1 MKKNSNF
8 ANMDTQRILNKLG
21 IEELNMM
28 QQETANAIHD
38 SSNDVLVLSPTGSG
52 KTLAYLLPIVEK
64 MKSDIDEIQ
73 VVVIVPGRELALQ
86 SQQVLANMGCGLRSL
101 ALYGGRPTMDEHRQI
116 VKIRPHIIF
125 STPGRLND
133 HLDKGNV
140 CSDNVEW
147 IVIDEFDKCLEM

>member
-1 MKKNSNF
+1 
-8 ANMDTQRILNKLG
+8 MDTQSILNKLG

-28 QQETANAIHD
+28 QQETANAIHY

-86 SQQVLANMGCGLRSL
+86 SQQVLANMGCGLRS
-101 ALYGGRPTMDEHRQI
+101 
-116 VKIRPHIIF
+116 
-125 STPGRLND
+125 
-133 HLDKGNV
+133 
-140 CSDNVEW
+140 
-147 IVIDEFDKCLEM
+147 